1 MPAALN
7 LSEMKWEE
15 LAMSENYYNIEAIFN
30 AKWNENNSLGYF
42 SQIYEP
48 SIMIRFSIQF
58 YKQ

>member
-1 MPAALN
+1 
-7 LSEMKWEE
+7 MKWEE